1 MLAGAAI
8 DRSELCDSGSVH
20 VFGNVDDATQT
31 GTITAVYANC
41 RTGSDV
47 VNGQATL
54 DIVAYDK
61 TFGLATDETL
71 TFTRASFVGPG
82 MNVDLS
88 GSIRR
93 QIDQTAKTY
102 TYTENFVTVDNL
114 SRLMTKTENLLI
126 TDTYIGLLGG
136 AYTEAIRGRVYDS
149 VHGYADVTT
158 TVPLSFGTLNPEY
171 PSSGQ
176 IVLHGVNSRTA
187 VLTALSETLFT
198 LAVDEDGNGIYEVN
212 VTLKWS
218 DLGTPVASDL
228 ADTDGDGMH
237 NSWESA
243 NGLDPH
249 NPADANLD
257 ADGDGYS
264 NKLEYLGGT
273 DPRNAASAP
282 PATGLKVTM
291 SDFPDPVTTGTN
303 LLYYIEVSNIAPAP
317 ASNVVITDVLPASV
331 TFVSAAAT
339 QGSCSGT
346 GPVTCML
353 ANVAGFTTV
362 EIRLIVSPATQGLI
376 TNTVTASS
384 SSFDPDLSDNTA
396 TVTTMVG
403 QPAAGLQDLIDAAQ
417 PGDTIIVPPGIY
429 TGGLNY
435 HGKNVNLRSRDGPAA
450 TTILSGTSSAVSLSG
465 GGSITGFTITS
476 GTVGFGVGIEVV
488 GAGSVISGN
497 VFDGLALGI
506 TGFSGSPLIEGNIF
520 RNHKCG
526 IGFSSGILTFVNNS
540 SPRIVNNVFANNAC
554 TGINMTLP
562 TDNTPAVLN
571 NTFVGNR
578 TGVHI
583 NRIVSQATEVYRNNL
598 FVNNGSALEVESGS
612 DADNPVWTNN
622 LVFGNTADYVGTASL
637 TGVNGNIA
645 ADPIFLDLAA
655 GNYRL
660 QPGSPAIDAGDGTAA
675 PASDFDG
682 LPRPKDGNGDGR
694 AAMDIGAFEA
704 Q

>member
-1 MLAGAAI
+1 MTSVRWNAHVLLAVCVVVGGLAACGGGGGGGGGGGNSAGPAGGAQGLTYSGSIAAAAISTGNASQLSADVMGGNVATAVGVLSAVAITRGSVSAGRSQGFAALARRLYQSSRSGAFVGRSSSSRMLAGAAI

-396 TVTTMVG
+396 TVTPMVG

-435 HGKNVNLRSRDGPAA
+435 HGKNVNLR
-450 TTILSGTSSAVSLSG
+450 
-465 GGSITGFTITS
+465 
-476 GTVGFGVGIEVV
+476 
-488 GAGSVISGN
+488 
-497 VFDGLALGI
+497 
-506 TGFSGSPLIEGNIF
+506 
-520 RNHKCG
+520 
-526 IGFSSGILTFVNNS
+526 
-540 SPRIVNNVFANNAC
+540 
-554 TGINMTLP
+554 
-562 TDNTPAVLN
+562 
-571 NTFVGNR
+571 
-578 TGVHI
+578 
-583 NRIVSQATEVYRNNL
+583 
-598 FVNNGSALEVESGS
+598 
-612 DADNPVWTNN
+612 
-622 LVFGNTADYVGTASL
+622 
-637 TGVNGNIA
+637 
-645 ADPIFLDLAA
+645 
-655 GNYRL
+655 
-660 QPGSPAIDAGDGTAA
+660 
-675 PASDFDG
+675 
-682 LPRPKDGNGDGR
+682 
-694 AAMDIGAFEA
+694 
-704 Q
+704 